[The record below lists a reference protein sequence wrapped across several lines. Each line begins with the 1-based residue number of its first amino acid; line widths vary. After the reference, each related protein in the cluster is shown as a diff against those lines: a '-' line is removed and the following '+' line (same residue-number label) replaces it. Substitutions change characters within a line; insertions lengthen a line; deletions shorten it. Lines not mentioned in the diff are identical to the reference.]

1 MDKPKNSPQLQALL
15 KVVSGKLGIPA
26 ETLQSELEDGRYDQA
41 IAAMRPQDAAAFQQ
55 VLANPQRLN
64 QIMSSRQARAL
75 YEKLTR
81 H

>member
-1 MDKPKNSPQLQALL
+1 MEKPKNSPQLQALL

-26 ETLQSELEDGRYDQA
+26 ETLQSELEAGRYDQA
-41 IAAMRPQDAAAFQQ
+41 LAAMRPQDAAAFQQ
-55 VLANPQRLN
+55 VLANPQRLS
-64 QIMSSRQARAL
+64 QIMSTKQARAL